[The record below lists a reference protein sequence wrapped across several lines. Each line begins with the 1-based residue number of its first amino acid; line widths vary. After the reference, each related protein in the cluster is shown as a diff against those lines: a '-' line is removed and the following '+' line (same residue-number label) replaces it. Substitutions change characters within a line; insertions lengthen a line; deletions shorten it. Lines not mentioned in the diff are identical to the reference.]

1 MLDLDKTTTTKVYTD
16 DMEYMKEK
24 VIGACSQDRIH
35 KLVELHQ
42 RQVKD
47 KVFQRWI
54 ITQMGRKL
62 GETEEQIEDDLK
74 KYTRDI
80 L

>member
-1 MLDLDKTTTTKVYTD
+1 MLNLDKTTTTKIYTD
-16 DMEYMKEK
+16 DMDYMKEK
-24 VIGACSQDRIH
+24 VIGSCSQDRIH

-47 KVFQRWI
+47 KQFQRWI
-54 ITQMGRKL
+54 ITQMGKKF
-62 GETEEQIEDDLK
+62 GETDEQIDEDLR